1 MYGCIY
7 GVRLMVWGL
16 SDDALLSSSTSIG
29 VGGEWVM
36 VCWLWG
42 WVLNLDIKEG
52 NAISERA
59 NKWILKKDLRI

>member
-1 MYGCIY
+1 MYDCIY
-7 GVRLMVWGL
+7 GMRLMVWGL
-16 SDDALLSSSTSIG
+16 SDDAILSSSTSIR

-52 NAISERA
+52 NSIRERA